1 MNCVSSAPPTVVLV
15 PSSSWAGSDSAA
27 PQWPR
32 PDRSRLRHHSLTH
45 PRSLVIN
52 LDPAEGHGEKDSLLV
67 LPFGTSRGSHSL
79 QERRRGEMKGNE
91 LSRKDSVPPSMIQV
105 SVMGAG
111 VGGRGQQLLRNWCN
125 RTECSFIMLLFVPQT
140 SPCQYF
146 SWLCFLCNGSRLFTF
161 PCQTQS

>member
-1 MNCVSSAPPTVVLV
+1 MAPARPQPA
-15 PSSSWAGSDSAA
+15 PS
-27 PQWPR
+27 
-32 PDRSRLRHHSLTH
+32 SLTH

-105 SVMGAG
+105 SVMEAG
-111 VGGRGQQLLRNWCN
+111 VGGKGA
-125 RTECSFIMLLFVPQT
+125 TAVT
-140 SPCQYF
+140 
-146 SWLCFLCNGSRLFTF
+146 
-161 PCQTQS
+161 